1 MHSLKVACLIAILL
15 MSRAVAAQTPM
26 VLTCEQVYAV
36 AQASVRYRD
45 QGYPLARVLESLQD
59 VEKQNRLD
67 EPQMQVLRSAVSA
80 AYLGHA
86 TPEEIGLLCVQ
97 NR

>member
-1 MHSLKVACLIAILL
+1 
-15 MSRAVAAQTPM
+15 MSQAVAAQAP
-26 VLTCEQVYAV
+26 VGLTCEQVYAV

-45 QGYPLARVLESLQD
+45 QGYPLARVLASLQD

-67 EPQMQVLRSAVSA
+67 EPQIEVLRRAVSA

-86 TPEEIGLLCVQ
+86 TPEEIGLVCVQ